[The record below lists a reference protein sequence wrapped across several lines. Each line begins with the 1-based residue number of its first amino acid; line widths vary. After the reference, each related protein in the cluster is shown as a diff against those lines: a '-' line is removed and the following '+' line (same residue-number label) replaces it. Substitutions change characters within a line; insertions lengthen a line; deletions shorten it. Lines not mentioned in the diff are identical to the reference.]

1 MFPRPIPMFKVGDII
16 GNRLDGTRIIY
27 KIEYH
32 IGGDYFYHTLR
43 TDPDDIKVNGK
54 TASYSRISL
63 EKHFKWLRFEPSIEV
78 LYGRD

>member
-1 MFPRPIPMFKVGDII
+1 MFPRPIPIFKVGDIV

-54 TASYSRISL
+54 TAKYNQASL
-63 EKHFKWLRFEPSIEV
+63 DGWKWLRYEAQVEL
-78 LYGRD
+78 LYGDL